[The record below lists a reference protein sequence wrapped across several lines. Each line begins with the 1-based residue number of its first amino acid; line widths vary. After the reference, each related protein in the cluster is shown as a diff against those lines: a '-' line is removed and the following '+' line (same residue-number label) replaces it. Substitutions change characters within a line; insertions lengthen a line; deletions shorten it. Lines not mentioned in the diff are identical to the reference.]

1 MKTLLRKTKL
11 WVGMS
16 IVLMGLA
23 LYACN
28 QPVNKNDSNHLSLKQ
43 AFDGKFYMGAA
54 LNTMQVNGNDPKAT
68 ELIEK
73 HYNSIVAENCMKS
86 ESLQPQQGVF
96 NFKDA
101 DDFVAYGEKNNMHII
116 GHTLVWHSQTP
127 KWLFVDA
134 EGNDVPRDTLIAR
147 MKNHIQTVV
156 GRYKGRVHGW
166 DVVNEAISDSAGLRN
181 SKFLQIIG
189 PDYIELAFKFANEAD
204 PEAELYY
211 NDYAMN
217 KPNKRAE
224 AVKLAQNLIDK
235 GIRIDGIGMQG
246 HYGLMYDVFDEVEH
260 SILAYSALG
269 LKVMVTEL
277 DITVLP
283 NPNRQITAE
292 ISQNHE
298 LKAEYN
304 PYENGLPD
312 SVSIELTNYYTRL
325 FKIYLKHS
333 DKISRV
339 TFWGVNDGQS
349 WRNYWPIHGRVDYP
363 LPFDRNYEPKP
374 MVEQIIKLAAET
386 K

>member
-1 MKTLLRKTKL
+1 MKNLVKQTKKWTLLSL
-11 WVGMS
+11 
-16 IVLMGLA
+16 VLIGLVFF
-23 LYACN
+23 ACN
-28 QPVNKNDSNHLSLKQ
+28 QTTNTTQTTQPSIKQ
-43 AFDGKFYMGAA
+43 AFEGKFYMGTA
-54 LNTMQVNGNDPKAT
+54 LNTMQVSGNDPKAI
-68 ELIEK
+68 ELVEK

-86 ESLQPQQGVF
+86 ESLHPEQDVF

-101 DDFVAYGEKNNMHII
+101 DDFVAFGEKHNMFIV
-116 GHTLVWHSQTP
+116 GHCLVWHSQAP
-127 KWLFVDA
+127 KWFFVDA
-134 EGNDVPRDTLIAR
+134 QGNNVSRDTLIAR
-147 MKNHIQTVV
+147 MKNHIHTVV

-246 HYGLMYDVFDEVEH
+246 HYGLMYDVFEEVEQ

-277 DITVLP
+277 DVTVLP
-283 NPNRQITAE
+283 NPNKEITAE
-292 ISQNHE
+292 ISQNHK

-312 SVSIELTNYYTRL
+312 SVSNELTNYYTRL

-333 DKISRV
+333 DKITRV

-374 MVEQIIKLAAET
+374 MVEQIIKLATES

>member
-1 MKTLLRKTKL
+1 MKTLVKQTKI
-11 WVGMS
+11 WATRS
-16 IVLMGLA
+16 IAFIALVLI
-23 LYACN
+23 ACN
-28 QPVNKNDSNHLSLKQ
+28 QTNNKKETKQDSLKQ
-43 AFDGKFYMGAA
+43 AFEGKFVIGAA
-54 LNTMQVNGNDPKAT
+54 LNTMQVNGSDPKVT

-73 HYNSIVAENCMKS
+73 HFNSIVAENCMKS
-86 ESLQPQQGVF
+86 ESLQPEQGVF

-101 DDFVAYGEKNNMHII
+101 DDFVAYGEKHHMFIV
-116 GHTLVWHSQTP
+116 GHCLVWHSQAP
-127 KWLFVDA
+127 NWLFVDA
-134 EGNDVPRDTLIAR
+134 QGNDVSRDTLIAR

-189 PDYIELAFKFANEAD
+189 PDYIELAFQFAHEAD
-204 PEAELYY
+204 PDAELYY

-217 KPNKRAE
+217 KANKRAE
-224 AVKLAQNLIDK
+224 ALKLAQNLIDK

-246 HYGLMYDVFDEVEH
+246 HYGLMYNVFDEVEQ
-260 SILAYSALG
+260 SILAYSGLG
-269 LKVMVTEL
+269 LKVMITEL
-277 DITVLP
+277 DVTVLP
-283 NPNRQITAE
+283 NPNKAITAE

-312 SVSIELTNYYTRL
+312 SVAQELTDYYTRL
-325 FKIYLKHS
+325 FTIYLKYS

-374 MVEQIIKLAAET
+374 MVEKIIKLATET

>member
-1 MKTLLRKTKL
+1 
-11 WVGMS
+11 MS

-246 HYGLMYDVFDEVEH
+246 HYGLMYDVFDEVEQ

-277 DITVLP
+277 DVTVLP
-283 NPNRQITAE
+283 NPNREITAE

>member
-1 MKTLLRKTKL
+1 MKKLLKKTKL
-11 WVGMS
+11 WVGIS

-28 QPVNKNDSNHLSLKQ
+28 QPVNKNDSNHPSLKQ

-54 LNTMQVNGNDPKAT
+54 LNTMQVSGNDPKAT
-68 ELIEK
+68 ELVEK

-116 GHTLVWHSQTP
+116 GHTLVWHSQAP

-134 EGNDVPRDTLIAR
+134 AGKDVPRDTLIAR

-189 PDYIELAFKFANEAD
+189 PEYIELAFKFANEAD
-204 PEAELYY
+204 PDAELYY

-246 HYGLMYDVFDEVEH
+246 HYGLMYDVFDEVEQ
-260 SILAYSALG
+260 SIQAYSALG

-277 DITVLP
+277 DVTVLP
-283 NPNRQITAE
+283 NPNREITAE
-292 ISQNHE
+292 ITQNHE

-312 SVSIELTNYYTRL
+312 SVSNELTAYYTRL

-374 MVEQIIKLAAET
+374 LVEQIIKLAGET